1 MKCPDCGGTLG
12 LPSMMDGHM
21 HCLECDHVW
30 DGEWLCRFAA
40 ALAASRRALTM
51 AKREMRLPVYY
62 TKAATREFQQADL
75 ERMVKAHAALKA
87 ARTAMDRAQGRST
100 R

>member
-1 MKCPDCGGTLG
+1 MKCPDCGGPLST
-12 LPSMMDGHM
+12 PSMMNGCMTCQDCGHP
-21 HCLECDHVW
+21 W
-30 DGEWLCRFAA
+30 DQEWLCRFVA

-87 ARTAMDRAQGRST
+87 ARTAMDKAQGRAKP
-100 R
+100 

>member
-30 DGEWLCRFAA
+30 DGEWLCRFTA

-51 AKREMRLPVYY
+51 AWEGCSLDATSEDMRLA
-62 TKAATREFQQADL
+62 KRAI
-75 ERMVKAHAALKA
+75 KA
-87 ARTAMDRAQGRST
+87 ARTAMDKAQGRAKP
-100 R
+100 